1 MSGLRIGV
9 LSEDATDCNA
19 IGVLIRRIASEVR
32 ESPVG
37 INKYSGKGCSRL
49 RKAAEPKMKL
59 MADEGCVAVVLV
71 HDLDRDPNNGELNDE
86 AELRAR
92 LEAIE
97 FPANLFRLICIPV
110 EEIEAWFWS
119 DPSIIEEVG
128 RDKGKAHPSPHLIR
142 KPKEELIRLSIGANK
157 KPRYSTN
164 ENDKLA
170 AKLDLII
177 CAQRCDSFRM
187 LKEFVRG
194 VVQAAT

>member
-9 LSEDATDCNA
+9 LSEDATDCNT

-49 RKAAEPKMKL
+49 RKAAEPKLKL
-59 MADEGCVAVVLV
+59 MADEGCVAAILV

-86 AELRAR
+86 TELRAR

-97 FPANLFRLICIPV
+97 FPPNLFRLICIPV

-119 DPSIIEEVG
+119 DPSLIEEIG
-128 RDKGKAHPSPHLIR
+128 RGKGKDHASPHLTGSPR
-142 KPKEELIRLSIGANK
+142 KRSSGFQSAPTRSPATAPMRMTSWRRNSI
-157 KPRYSTN
+157 S
-164 ENDKLA
+164 
-170 AKLDLII
+170 
-177 CAQRCDSFRM
+177 
-187 LKEFVRG
+187 
-194 VVQAAT
+194 